1 MNNKRKL
8 LFLLSPFTL
17 YISIFFLGPILILL
31 VYSLLEPGLYGGVVW
46 NFYHHNYGRI
56 LGWADGIIEEFNP
69 VYFKIFLN
77 SFRLALITVIISLII
92 CYPTALWISRQKPK
106 LKVFLLF
113 LITLPFF
120 SSLVV
125 RLFAWMLLL
134 KPSGLINQFLSFIG
148 LINSPLQMLFTETAV
163 IIGLVYILIP
173 FMFLPLYASIEK
185 IDNSLIHASNDL
197 GGNKIVTFLKIT
209 LPLSFPGILGGSILV
224 FIPSLGNFIVP
235 DLLGG
240 AKVMMIGNIIEQSFL
255 TARNWPFGACLAI
268 ILMIV
273 VVVLLSFYVKALSK
287 YEKIY

>member
-1 MNNKRKL
+1 M
-8 LFLLSPFTL
+8 
-17 YISIFFLGPILILL
+17 
-31 VYSLLEPGLYGGVVW
+31 
-46 NFYHHNYGRI
+46 
-56 LGWADGIIEEFNP
+56 GWADGIIEEFNP

-77 SFRLALITVIISLII
+77 SFKLALYTVILTLLI
-92 CYPTALWISRQKPK
+92 CYPTALWISKLKPK
-106 LKVFLLF
+106 FKIFFLF
-113 LITLPFF
+113 LVTLPFF

-134 KPSGLINQFLSFIG
+134 KPSGLINEILLFLG
-148 LINSPLQMLFTETAV
+148 LINSPLQMLFTEAAV
-163 IIGLVYILIP
+163 IIGLVYIFIP

-185 IDNSLIHASNDL
+185 IDQSLILASNDL
-197 GGNKIVTFLKIT
+197 GGSNFITFLRIT

-273 VVVLLSFYVKALSK
+273 VVTMLTFYVKLLSK
-287 YEKIY
+287 YEKNI

>member
-1 MNNKRKL
+1 MDDKRKL
-8 LFLLSPFTL
+8 FLLLSPFTI
-17 YISIFFLGPILILL
+17 YISIFFLGPILILF
-31 VYSLLEPGLYGGVVW
+31 VYPFLEPGLYGGVVW
-46 NFYHHNYGRI
+46 NFYHHSYGRI
-56 LGWADGIIEEFNP
+56 LGWADGIMEEFNP

-77 SFRLALITVIISLII
+77 SFKLALYTVILTLLI
-92 CYPTALWISRQKPK
+92 CYPTALWISKLKPK
-106 LKVFLLF
+106 LKIFFLF
-113 LITLPFF
+113 LVTLPFF

-134 KPSGLINQFLSFIG
+134 KPSGLINEILLFLG
-148 LINSPLQMLFTETAV
+148 LINSPLQMLFTEAAV
-163 IIGLVYILIP
+163 IIGLVYIFIP

-185 IDNSLIHASNDL
+185 IDQSLIQASNDL
-197 GGNKIVTFLKIT
+197 GGSNFITFLRIT

-273 VVVLLSFYVKALSK
+273 VVTMLTFYVKLLSK
-287 YEKIY
+287 YEKNI

>member
-31 VYSLLEPGLYGGVVW
+31 VYSFLEPGLYGGVVW

>member
-1 MNNKRKL
+1 MNNKKKL

-17 YISIFFLGPILILL
+17 YISIFFLGPILILF
-31 VYSLLEPGLYGGVVW
+31 VYSFLEPGLYGGVVW

-77 SFRLALITVIISLII
+77 SFKLALITVIISLII

-106 LKVFLLF
+106 LKVFFLF

-134 KPSGLINQFLSFIG
+134 KPSGLINEFLTYIG
-148 LINSPLQMLFTETAV
+148 LINTPLQMLFTETAV
-163 IIGLVYILIP
+163 LIGLVYILIP

-185 IDNSLIHASNDL
+185 IDNSLIQASNDL
-197 GGNKIVTFLKIT
+197 GGNKIVTFIKIT

>member
-1 MNNKRKL
+1 MNKTKNL
-8 LFLLSPFTL
+8 LFLLTPFTL
-17 YISIFFLGPILILL
+17 YITVFFLGPILILL
-31 VYSLLEPGLYGGVVW
+31 TYSFLEPGLYGGVVW

-69 VYFKIFLN
+69 VYFKIFLS
-77 SFRLALITVIISLII
+77 SFKLALITVIITLVI
-92 CYPTALWISRQKPK
+92 CYPTALWISRLKPK
-106 LKVFLLF
+106 LKVFFLF
-113 LITLPFF
+113 LVTLPFF

-125 RLFAWMLLL
+125 RLFAWMILL
-134 KPSGLINQFLSFIG
+134 KPSGLINEFLLNIR
-148 LINSPLQMLFTETAV
+148 LIDEPLQMLFTETAV
-163 IIGLVYILIP
+163 LIGLVYILVP

-185 IDNSLIHASNDL
+185 IDNSLIQASNDL
-197 GGNKIVTFLKIT
+197 GGNRLITFFKIT

-255 TARNWPFGACLAI
+255 TSRNWPFGACLAI

-273 VVVLLSFYVKALSK
+273 VVTLLYFYVKILSK
-287 YEKIY
+287 YEKII

>member
-1 MNNKRKL
+1 MNKTKNF
-8 LFLLSPFTL
+8 LFLLTPFTL
-17 YISIFFLGPILILL
+17 YITVFFLGPILILL
-31 VYSLLEPGLYGGVVW
+31 TYSFLEPGLYGGVVW

-77 SFRLALITVIISLII
+77 SFKLALITVIITLVI
-92 CYPTALWISRQKPK
+92 CYPTALWISRLKPK
-106 LKVFLLF
+106 LKVFFLF
-113 LITLPFF
+113 LVTLPFF

-125 RLFAWMLLL
+125 RLFAWMILL
-134 KPSGLINQFLSFIG
+134 KPSGLINEFLLNIR
-148 LINSPLQMLFTETAV
+148 LIDEPLQMLFTETAV
-163 IIGLVYILIP
+163 LIGLVYILVP

-185 IDNSLIHASNDL
+185 IDNSLIQASNDL
-197 GGNKIVTFLKIT
+197 GGNRLITFFKIT

-255 TARNWPFGACLAI
+255 TSRNWPFCACLAI
-268 ILMIV
+268 ILIIV
-273 VVVLLSFYVKALSK
+273 VVTLLYFYVKILSK
-287 YEKIY
+287 YEKII

>member
-1 MNNKRKL
+1 MDDKRKL
-8 LFLLSPFTL
+8 FLLLSPFTI
-17 YISIFFLGPILILL
+17 YISIFFLGPILILV
-31 VYSLLEPGLYGGVVW
+31 VYSFLEPGLYGGVVW
-46 NFYHHNYGRI
+46 SFYHYSYGRI
-56 LGWADGIIEEFNP
+56 LGWADGIMEEFNP

-77 SFRLALITVIISLII
+77 SFELALYTVILTLLI
-92 CYPTALWISRQKPK
+92 CYPTALWISKLKPK
-106 LKVFLLF
+106 FKIFFLF
-113 LITLPFF
+113 LVTLPFF

-134 KPSGLINQFLSFIG
+134 KPSGLINEILLFLG
-148 LINSPLQMLFTETAV
+148 LINSPLQMLFTEAAV

-185 IDNSLIHASNDL
+185 IDHSLIQASNDL
-197 GGNKIVTFLKIT
+197 GGNNFITFLRIT

-268 ILMIV
+268 ILMIIV
-273 VVVLLSFYVKALSK
+273 VTMLTFYVKLLSK
-287 YEKIY
+287 YEKNI

>member
-134 KPSGLINQFLSFIG
+134 KPSGLINQFLSYIG

-163 IIGLVYILIP
+163 LIGLVYILIP

-197 GGNKIVTFLKIT
+197 GGNKFVTFLKIT

-273 VVVLLSFYVKALSK
+273 VVVLLSFYVKVLSK

>member
-1 MNNKRKL
+1 
-8 LFLLSPFTL
+8 
-17 YISIFFLGPILILL
+17 
-31 VYSLLEPGLYGGVVW
+31 
-46 NFYHHNYGRI
+46 
-56 LGWADGIIEEFNP
+56 
-69 VYFKIFLN
+69 
-77 SFRLALITVIISLII
+77 
-92 CYPTALWISRQKPK
+92 
-106 LKVFLLF
+106 
-113 LITLPFF
+113 
-120 SSLVV
+120 
-125 RLFAWMLLL
+125 
-134 KPSGLINQFLSFIG
+134 
-148 LINSPLQMLFTETAV
+148 MLFTETAV

>member
-1 MNNKRKL
+1 MDDKKKL
-8 LFLLSPFTL
+8 FLLLSPFTI
-17 YISIFFLGPILILL
+17 YISIFFLGPILILF
-31 VYSLLEPGLYGGVVW
+31 VYSFLEPGLYGGVVW
-46 NFYHHNYGRI
+46 NFYHHSYGRI
-56 LGWADGIIEEFNP
+56 LGWADGIMEEFNP

-77 SFRLALITVIISLII
+77 SFKLALYTVILTLLI
-92 CYPTALWISRQKPK
+92 CYPTALWISKLKPK
-106 LKVFLLF
+106 LKIFFLF
-113 LITLPFF
+113 LVTLPFF

-134 KPSGLINQFLSFIG
+134 KPSGLINEILLFLG
-148 LINSPLQMLFTETAV
+148 LINSPLQMLFTEAAV
-163 IIGLVYILIP
+163 IIGLVYIFIP

-185 IDNSLIHASNDL
+185 IDQSLIQASNDL
-197 GGNKIVTFLKIT
+197 GGSNFITFLRIT

-273 VVVLLSFYVKALSK
+273 VVTMLTFYVKLLSK
-287 YEKIY
+287 YEKNI